1 MCRDDQGRR
10 ASSHEGR
17 YAHAE
22 DGQFLF
28 AWHSDERNDEK
39 SCSPINSAAARD
51 AERAEY
57 LDVRMRMEGCDEP
70 SIGRALLLVAELHGM
85 SRVAQACGVSVVTLR
100 RQLNGTGNIS
110 FR

>member
-1 MCRDDQGRR
+1 M
-10 ASSHEGR
+10 
-17 YAHAE
+17 
-22 DGQFLF
+22 
-28 AWHSDERNDEK
+28 SDIEFK
-39 SCSPINSAAARD
+39 IPPINSAAARD

-100 RQLNGTGNIS
+100 RRLNGTRPLYLETVLGVMRAMNLQL
-110 FR
+110 RVEDRVTAD